1 MKTLILDYMEATA
14 ARLPEKTAFAD
25 ENSSVTFS
33 ALVARAKA
41 VASALCGYVPPRS
54 VIGFYMDKGVDTAIG
69 FMGAVYAGCAY
80 SLLNLRHPAA
90 RIAGADVSGQ
100 CVEVL
105 HALGISDVALADLL
119 DADAVPDE
127 RFQMALMLKLL
138 PLLERQRAGAADVLL
153 RRVRAEFLVISFP
166 TRTLGGRDVGMERH
180 YSEWMEAHLPAGRA
194 VAARI
199 VGENELFYI
208 LKEN

>member
-69 FMGAVYAGCAY
+69 FMGAVYAL
-80 SLLNLRHPAA
+80 SLIHISA
-90 RIAGADVSGQ
+90 SS
-100 CVEVL
+100 CS
-105 HALGISDVALADLL
+105 HALFHSPGI
-119 DADAVPDE
+119 
-127 RFQMALMLKLL
+127 
-138 PLLERQRAGAADVLL
+138 
-153 RRVRAEFLVISFP
+153 
-166 TRTLGGRDVGMERH
+166 
-180 YSEWMEAHLPAGRA
+180 
-194 VAARI
+194 
-199 VGENELFYI
+199 
-208 LKEN
+208 

>member
-41 VASALCGYVPPRS
+41 IASALCGYVPPRS

-90 RIAGADVSGQ
+90 RI
-100 CVEVL
+100 
-105 HALGISDVALADLL
+105 
-119 DADAVPDE
+119 
-127 RFQMALMLKLL
+127 R
-138 PLLERQRAGAADVLL
+138 
-153 RRVRAEFLVISFP
+153 
-166 TRTLGGRDVGMERH
+166 
-180 YSEWMEAHLPAGRA
+180 
-194 VAARI
+194 
-199 VGENELFYI
+199 
-208 LKEN
+208 